1 VKKVLNETRARDQL
15 EDILDGK
22 EYKAYLQE
30 NQGWLS
36 SWWERAKEWIQ
47 EMLGKIN
54 PAFEPTSGG
63 ASGILIAVIVI
74 IVAVLLGFAFIT
86 VRNGVRRRKFRSHKP
101 FQSMNEMEWSY
112 SSHLEEAHKQ
122 ETLGDY
128 PKATRHMFLALL
140 LYFHEREYLE
150 ARVWKTNWE
159 YYDELSK
166 VNLKWAERF
175 YRLALLFDEVAY
187 GEYEISENEY
197 LHYKQEALDWL
208 GNEDS

>member
-1 VKKVLNETRARDQL
+1 VKKLLNENKARDQL
-15 EDILDGK
+15 EDILNGK
-22 EYKAYLQE
+22 GYKAYLQE

-36 SWWERAKEWIQ
+36 NWWEKAKEWIQ
-47 EMLGKIN
+47 EMLGNIN
-54 PAFEPTSGG
+54 PALEPTGGG
-63 ASGILIAVIVI
+63 ASGILITLIVI
-74 IVAVLLGFAFIT
+74 IVAILLVFVFIA
-86 VRNGVRRRKFRSHKP
+86 VRNGVRRRKFRSNRP
-101 FQSMNEMEWSY
+101 LQSMNEMEWSY

-128 PKATRHMFLALL
+128 MKATRHMFLALL
-140 LYFHEREYLE
+140 LYFHERKYLE

-166 VNLKWAERF
+166 VNQKWADRF

-187 GEYEISENEY
+187 GERGVSENEY

-208 GNEDS
+208 ENGDS